1 MALTQGTIWIT
12 GLSAS
17 GKTTLGEYL
26 RCNLQKKGIEN
37 VKLLDGEELRKNFDR
52 IYGHSLEER
61 YAVVSKII
69 KIAHECNQKGSISI
83 VCTISHK
90 KEMREMARQEIRHF
104 MEVYLKCP
112 VEVCA
117 RRDYKGNYKKAFQG
131 EGEYFAGI
139 TEPYEKS
146 ENPELVLDTAS
157 KSINECS
164 AILLNRVLEFLEDR
178 FPLVLSTSAYL
189 WKTIK
194 SGE

>member
-1 MALTQGTIWIT
+1 MVLRPATIWIT

-17 GKTTLGEYL
+17 GKTTLGRRL
-26 RCNLQKKGIEN
+26 ISNLIQKGIRN
-37 VKLLDGEELRKNFDR
+37 VELLDGEELRKTFDR

-61 YAVVSKII
+61 YVVVSKII
-69 KIAHECNQKGSISI
+69 QIAHECTQKGSISI

-104 MEVYLKCP
+104 MEVYLNCP

-139 TEPYEKS
+139 TEPYEES
-146 ENPELVLDTAS
+146 ENPELVLDSVS

-164 AILLNRVLEFLEDR
+164 VILLDRVLEFLEDR
-178 FPLVLSTSAYL
+178 FP
-189 WKTIK
+189 
-194 SGE
+194 